1 MRSSRET
8 VYRQERGGLELNL
21 PEFRE
26 ETGQE
31 EASKSWES
39 LEGSRVT
46 QASGGDNAEVILCR
60 ELQ

>member
-1 MRSSRET
+1 
-8 VYRQERGGLELNL
+8 NL

-31 EASKSWES
+31 EASRSWES
-39 LEGSRVT
+39 LEGSRVI
-46 QASGGDNAEVILCR
+46 QASGGDNEEVILFR